1 MDKLS
6 VGEAIQFAIEQE
18 IQAAEL
24 YAFLLKKTT
33 NPKTQE
39 IYAEL
44 RDMEIVH
51 KNNLE
56 DFDTGA
62 FKERHAEEPLLD
74 LKLTDYLV
82 EKTPSD
88 NLSFQDT
95 LILAAQR
102 EQKTYTLYT
111 DLAKKFKYDEQLY
124 NLFSLLAREEQLH
137 KDQIES
143 LYDDTILDQN

>member
-1 MDKLS
+1 MENIS
-6 VGEAIQFAIEQE
+6 VEEAIQFAIEQE

-24 YAFLLKKTT
+24 YAALLEKSTD
-33 NPKTQE
+33 PKAQE

-51 KNNLE
+51 KENLE
-56 DFDTGA
+56 HFDSVE
-62 FKERHAEEPLLD
+62 FLKRHTDQPLLD

-82 EKTPSD
+82 EKQATE

-102 EQKTYTLYT
+102 EQKTYALYAE
-111 DLAKKFKYDEQLY
+111 LAHKFEYDEILH
-124 NLFSLLAREEQLH
+124 NLFALLAREELLH
-137 KDQIES
+137 KDQIEA
-143 LYDDTILDQN
+143 LYDETVLSQN

>member
-1 MDKLS
+1 MNTSS
-6 VGEAIQFAIEQE
+6 VEEAIQFAIEQE

-24 YAFLLKKTT
+24 YSSLLEKSTD
-33 NPKTQE
+33 PKAQE

-44 RDMEIVH
+44 RDMEIIH
-51 KNNLE
+51 KENLE
-56 DFDTGA
+56 NFDHIE
-62 FKERHAEEPLLD
+62 FLKRHADQPLLD

-82 EKTPSD
+82 EKQPAE

-102 EQKTYTLYT
+102 EQKTYALYAE
-111 DLAKKFKYDEQLY
+111 LASKFEYDEILH

-137 KDQIES
+137 KDQIEA
-143 LYDDTILDQN
+143 LYDETVLSQN